1 MKPTLQAYD
10 RIYGEH
16 NWLFPIRWLNPW
28 ELGFF
33 RKDDKFYT
41 RCWMG
46 DDATLH
52 MSFDAYNELAIDE
65 GGASWLGKFG
75 KVGQPG

>member
-1 MKPTLQAYD
+1 
-10 RIYGEH
+10 
-16 NWLFPIRWLNPW
+16 
-28 ELGFF
+28 
-33 RKDDKFYT
+33 
-41 RCWMG
+41 MG